1 MIYDLKGPLLYMK
14 NSHWNWPFW
23 GHAWD
28 WVSVDLRFARFKGWQ
43 SSESSLLPRM
53 WHAFKSPHWCH
64 MCVEFVVGSL
74 LCLERFFSRHSC
86 IPLYFINQHYQILI
100 LPGMVD
106 EEPFMDVIPLNRYL
120 LIITNKKSNWIPKT
134 VLWLFH
140 TTPILSHA
148 QPQICQYTRLL
159 LILMLT
165 CKPVF
170 SLAQTRRL
178 SKSCM
183 NLK

>member
-1 MIYDLKGPLLYMK
+1 MIYDLKAPYFTSITATEIDHFEVTPETG
-14 NSHWNWPFW
+14 
-23 GHAWD
+23 
-28 WVSVDLRFARFKGWQ
+28 SVLICKVQRMRSG
-43 SSESSLLPRM
+43 ESSPLRRM
-53 WHAFKSPHWCH
+53 WHGSKSPHWRH
-64 MCVEFVVGSL
+64 MWVEFVVGSF
-74 LCLERFFSRHSC
+74 LCLKRFFSRQSC
-86 IPLYFINQHYQILI
+86 IPLYFINQHYQFPI

-134 VLWLFH
+134 VLWSFH
-140 TTPILSHA
+140 TTLILSHA

-178 SKSCM
+178 SKSCI